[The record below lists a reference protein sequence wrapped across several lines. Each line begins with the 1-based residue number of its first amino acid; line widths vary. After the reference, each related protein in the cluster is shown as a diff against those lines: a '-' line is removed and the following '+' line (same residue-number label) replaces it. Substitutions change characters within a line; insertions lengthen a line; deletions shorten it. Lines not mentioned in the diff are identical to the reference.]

1 MLKQKQQC
9 VHDND
14 NDDFETFLAKS
25 RDSFY
30 IHFLS
35 LGYSGF
41 TNHVPLSEGA
51 SKQFCQP
58 VSIPSTFQ
66 T

>member
-14 NDDFETFLAKS
+14 DFETFLAKS
-25 RDSFY
+25 RGSFY
-30 IHFLS
+30 IHFVS
-35 LGYSGF
+35 LGYSGL
-41 TNHVPLSEGA
+41 TNHVPPSEGA

-58 VSIPSTFQ
+58 VSIPSIFQ